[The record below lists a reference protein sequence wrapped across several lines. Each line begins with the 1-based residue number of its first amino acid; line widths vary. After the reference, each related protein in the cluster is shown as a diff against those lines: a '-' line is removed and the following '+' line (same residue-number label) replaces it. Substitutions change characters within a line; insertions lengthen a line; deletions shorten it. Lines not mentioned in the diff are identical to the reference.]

1 MRKLVRHKS
10 LGILALVLAGAG
22 LLWLASP
29 TAPASPRLSE
39 PMPEVE
45 DPEPNP
51 REPDP
56 LPPSGGPYVSPA
68 QIRDMALRE
77 TSRHRI
83 VDPRIDHVLA
93 LRYAEAVRWA
103 RSGSSALVHPDR
115 EVYLVSVQGGVAV
128 PASEG
133 GVVPYART
141 YYVFDA
147 TTGSLVQW
155 GATDMPE
162 PTEDLSARER

>member
-1 MRKLVRHKS
+1 MRELVRRKS
-10 LGILALVLAGAG
+10 LGILALVVAGMA
-22 LLWLASP
+22 LLWLVSP

-39 PMPEVE
+39 PIQQVE

-51 REPDP
+51 QEPDT
-56 LPPSGGPYVSPA
+56 LPPSGGPYVSPP
-68 QIRDMALRE
+68 QIRDAALRE
-77 TSRHRI
+77 TTRHHI
-83 VDPRIDHVLA
+83 ADPRIDHVLA

-103 RSGSSALVHPDR
+103 RSGSSTLVHPDR
-115 EVYLVSVQGGVAV
+115 EVYLVSVLGGIEV

-147 TTGSLVQW
+147 TNGTLVQW

-162 PTEDLSARER
+162 PTEDVSARER